1 MKKLKLLLFLSVI
14 GLVAFSSNVFA
25 SENDVHQV
33 LAIPT
38 GENTFTIKVDK
49 LDPSSGIT
57 GIYATVWGSE
67 GSTDDVKD
75 YPLSQNGD
83 GSYSVNVDIST
94 HTVKNNE
101 RVFYDR
107 GLYYID
113 IKRQDTNELLNESWI
128 VFNTD
133 ANEWDQYLW
142 NGSNFQTATYRAV
155 LSVDPIIEKGTIEAN
170 AGDDFKSGYG
180 YKLSLNS
187 KVASNTNVDPQKNLS
202 GVGSAFTYFSEFD
215 FKEGVKLTDN
225 FEQYNRQSQQT
236 DQKYYDSTAE
246 ATLEFKENSF
256 SANNNRVHF
265 TPLWYPDGKYSIYT
279 ETFDAWTPGG
289 MLSLAKSADF
299 NMNGNVYDDWQV
311 NEKR

>member
-1 MKKLKLLLFLSVI
+1 MKKFRFLLLFLI
-14 GLVAFSSNVFA
+14 FGMINFSSSVFA
-25 SENDVHQV
+25 SEGDVNQV

-38 GENTFTIKVDK
+38 GETTFTIKVDEIN
-49 LDPSSGIT
+49 PSSGIT
-57 GIYATVWGSE
+57 GLYASVWGAV
-67 GSTDDVKD
+67 GSTDDAKD

-83 GSYSVNVDIST
+83 GSYSVSVDISS

-101 RVFYDR
+101 KVFYDR

-113 IKRQDTNELLNESWI
+113 IKRQDNNELLDESWI
-128 VFNTD
+128 IFNGD
-133 ANEWDQYLW
+133 ANEWERYIW

-170 AGDDFKSGYG
+170 AGEDFKSGYG

-187 KVASNTNVDPQKNLS
+187 KVASNTNVNPQKYLS
-202 GVGSAFTYFSEFD
+202 GVGSAFTYFSEFN
-215 FKEGVKLTDN
+215 FKEGVTQLDA
-225 FEQYNRQSQQT
+225 FDQYNRQSQRT

-256 SANNNRVHF
+256 SANNSRVHF
-265 TPLWYPDGKYSIYT
+265 TPLWYPDGKYTIYT
-279 ETFDAWTPGG
+279 ESFDAWTPGG
-289 MLSLAKSADF
+289 MLSLTKSADF